1 MILRSFAKINLSIH
15 LLGKRPDGYHEIV
28 TLMETVDLADDVAVS
43 GQESGTTVTCS
54 DPAVPVD
61 GRNLAHRA
69 ADLVRGRYGLGDRG
83 VRVHIEKRIPVAAG
97 LAGGSGNAAMTLHG
111 LNALWSLGLREE
123 ELMDL
128 AAELGSDVPF
138 CLYGGVAVAS
148 GRGEKVAW
156 LNAAG
161 PRHLEAAGSR
171 TPESTGPGAPESARS
186 RAPQSAEPRHYVL
199 VCPPLEVSSGWAYS
213 RSKLELTKDS
223 SCINLISSVMQAG
236 NVDRLASC
244 LHNDLEPAVRAAFP
258 EIDRARSLLADA
270 GVEGVLMSGSGPAV
284 FGLASGRATAERMA
298 SDLRGRVEPSW
309 RVFAVSSKSRWEAG
323 V

>member
-28 TLMETVDLADDVAVS
+28 TLMETVDLADDVAVT

-123 ELMDL
+123 ELMGL

-161 PRHLEAAGSR
+161 PGHLEAAGS
-171 TPESTGPGAPESARS
+171 
-186 RAPQSAEPRHYVL
+186 RHYVL

-236 NVDRLASC
+236 DVDRLASC

-270 GVEGVLMSGSGPAV
+270 GVEGILMSGSGPAV

>member
-1 MILRSFAKINLSIH
+1 MTLRSFAKINLGIH

-28 TLMETVDLADDVAVS
+28 TLMESVDLADEVVVT
-43 GQESGTTVTCS
+43 GQERGTTVTCS
-54 DPAVPVD
+54 DPAVPTD

-69 ADLVRGRYGLGDRG
+69 AGLVRDRCGLGDRG
-83 VRVHIEKRIPVAAG
+83 ARIHIEKRIPVAAG

-123 ELMDL
+123 DLMAL

-138 CLYGGVAVAS
+138 CLYGGAAVAS

-156 LNAAG
+156 LEAG
-161 PRHLEAAGSR
+161 A
-171 TPESTGPGAPESARS
+171 
-186 RAPQSAEPRHYVL
+186 PRHYVL
-199 VCPPLEVSSGWAYS
+199 VCPPLEVASGWAYGQ
-213 RSKLELTKDS
+213 SKMELTKDG
-223 SCINLISSVMQAG
+223 SCINLLSSVMQAG
-236 NVDRLASC
+236 DVYKLASC

-258 EIDRARSLLADA
+258 EIDRARGLLADA
-270 GVEGVLMSGSGPAV
+270 GLEGILMSGSGPAV
-284 FGLASGRATAERMA
+284 FGLVAGRVAAEGIA
-298 SDLRGRVEPSW
+298 HDLRARVEPSW

>member
-28 TLMETVDLADDVAVS
+28 TLMETVDLADDVEVS
-43 GQESGTTVTCS
+43 GQEGGTTVTCS

-61 GRNLAHRA
+61 ERNLAHRA
-69 ADLVRGRYGLGDRG
+69 ADLVRNRYGLGGRG

-97 LAGGSGNAAMTLHG
+97 LAGGSGNAAAMLHG
-111 LNALWSLGLREE
+111 LNALWSLGLGEE
-123 ELMDL
+123 DLMGL

-156 LNAAG
+156 LD
-161 PRHLEAAGSR
+161 AAGS
-171 TPESTGPGAPESARS
+171 
-186 RAPQSAEPRHYVL
+186 RHYVL
-199 VCPPLEVSSGWAYS
+199 VCPPLEVASGWAYG
-213 RSKLELTKDS
+213 RSKLELTKDG
-223 SCINLISSVMQAG
+223 SCINLVSSVMQAG
-236 NVDRLASC
+236 DVDRLASC

-258 EIDRARSLLADA
+258 EITRARGLLADA
-270 GVEGVLMSGSGPAV
+270 GLEGILMSGSGPAV
-284 FGLASGRATAERMA
+284 FGLASGRATAEQIA
-298 SDLRGRVEPSW
+298 CDLRGRVEPSW
-309 RVFAVSSKSRWEAG
+309 RVFAVSSKSRREAG

>member
-43 GQESGTTVTCS
+43 GQEKGTIVTCS
-54 DPAVPVD
+54 DPAVPTD
-61 GRNLAHRA
+61 ERNLAHRA
-69 ADLVRGRYGLGDRG
+69 ADLVRDRCGLGDRG
-83 VRVHIEKRIPVAAG
+83 VRIHIEKRIPVAAG

-156 LNAAG
+156 LD
-161 PRHLEAAGSR
+161 AAGS
-171 TPESTGPGAPESARS
+171 
-186 RAPQSAEPRHYVL
+186 RHYVL
-199 VCPPLEVSSGWAYS
+199 VCPPLAVTAGWAYG
-213 RSKLELTKDS
+213 RSKLELTKDG
-223 SCINLISSVMQAG
+223 SCINLVSSVVQAG
-236 NVDRLASC
+236 EVDRLASC
-244 LHNDLEPAVRAAFP
+244 LHNDLEPAVRAAYP
-258 EIDRARSLLADA
+258 EIDMARVLLTDA
-270 GVEGVLMSGSGPAV
+270 GLKGILMSGSGPAV
-284 FGLASGRATAERMA
+284 FGLAPGRAVAERIA
-298 SDLRGRVEPSW
+298 DDLRERVEPSW
-309 RVFAVSSKSRWEAG
+309 RIFAVSSKSRREAG